1 MNTEVGVYRSRQ
13 RFAVAHEL
21 GHLVLHTYRRRV
33 ADRVADRVAENEADR
48 FASAFLVPSAPA
60 RDIFAVSASLYDYG
74 HLQAEWG
81 VSMAALI
88 TRAWAVGV
96 ISDERRASLFKQL
109 SARGWRRAEPVR
121 VSPEQ
126 PALLGTLL
134 QRRFGEHR
142 KVYKAAQGTLGLTA
156 VQLRSLAPTPRL
168 PATPRLV
175 ASPA

>member
-88 TRAWAVGV
+88 TRAWAVGDKRRTQGISVQTV
-96 ISDERRASLFKQL
+96 I
-109 SARGWRRAEPVR
+109 
-121 VSPEQ
+121 
-126 PALLGTLL
+126 GTRL
-134 QRRFGEHR
+134 
-142 KVYKAAQGTLGLTA
+142 AQGGTGSRVT
-156 VQLRSLAPTPRL
+156 
-168 PATPRLV
+168 
-175 ASPA
+175 

>member
-21 GHLVLHTYRRRV
+21 GHLVLHTYRR
-33 ADRVADRVAENEADR
+33 RVADRVAENEADR